1 MFLWP
6 KKKGLITDK
15 FLCELFFI
23 VPIIDHCI
31 LKEVGGG
38 GVGCYVSAMPIFLY
52 VFMAKEEWFNKRYVP
67 SI

>member
-38 GVGCYVSAMPIFLY
+38 GGGVLRQCHAHFFVCFYGQRRMV
-52 VFMAKEEWFNKRYVP
+52 
-67 SI
+67 